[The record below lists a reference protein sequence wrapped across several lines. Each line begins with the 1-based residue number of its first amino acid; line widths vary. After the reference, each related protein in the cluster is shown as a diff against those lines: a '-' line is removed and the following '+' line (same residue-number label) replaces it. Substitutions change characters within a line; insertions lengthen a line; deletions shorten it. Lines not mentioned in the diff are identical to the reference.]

1 MTKLTMLDLVA
12 TELGINITIRGNG
25 KVVWVNIGGITLRVK
40 TDKPINI
47 EDERNA
53 NQNQKSL
60 SK

>member
-1 MTKLTMLDLVA
+1 MLDLVA